1 MILSLLT
8 LLRLNRDYCNDC
20 QEFVSSNE
28 GNSID
33 LINKWTEQAGQSCAQ
48 YAPPQFQTMCKV
60 VTQTAL
66 KNYLTR
72 IYEGDDDFC
81 HNVELCP
88 ANADPVEPT
97 ETCDACLTFI
107 DDVQFMAKSDW
118 ATYTSVYKNVVT
130 GMCSTLDGV
139 LVFLCKN
146 GLGQFENFS
155 ANELLS
161 VTKREIC
168 TKALFCESDN
178 L

>member
-1 MILSLLT
+1 MLLSLLT

-20 QEFVSSNE
+20 KQFVASNE
-28 GNSID
+28 GNSVE
-33 LINKWTEQAGQSCAQ
+33 LINKWTELAEQSCAQ
-48 YAPPQFQTMCKV
+48 YAPAQFQTMCKV

-72 IYEGDDDFC
+72 IYEGADDFC

-88 ANADPVEPT
+88 VNADPVKPT

-107 DDVQFMAKSDW
+107 DDIQFMAKSDW
-118 ATYTSVYKNVVT
+118 ATYTTLYKNVVT

-139 LVFLCKN
+139 LIILCKN
-146 GLGQFENFS
+146 GLEQFENFS
-155 ANELLS
+155 ANEILS
-161 VTKREIC
+161 VSKREIC
-168 TKALFCESDN
+168 TEALFCESNN